1 MLSLATAAAKP
12 CRVLSIVN
20 AATEPSF
27 ESLTMNIGPSA
38 TDQFAAGAKPGAKS
52 SPVLSISG
60 LTTSFMREGQWIP
73 VVRNVSFDVA
83 AKETVAI
90 VGESG
95 SGKSVTALSVMRL
108 IPQENGRIQ
117 GSIKLAGRDLLTL
130 PEHAMQDV
138 RGNEVA
144 MIFQEPM
151 TSLNPVLTI
160 GFQIAEALIYHRGMS
175 RSAAEAETI
184 RLLEKVR
191 IPAAKSRF
199 HEYPHRF
206 SGGMRQRVMIAMALA
221 CKPKLLIADEPTT
234 ALDVTIQAE
243 ILELIKLLQDEEGM
257 SVAFITHDMG
267 VVAEIADRTVVMLN
281 GNAVE
286 QEPTAELFARPR
298 EPYTRALLAAVPRLG
313 SMKGRPAPQRF
324 AIVDPVTGA
333 AEVVPD
339 TGSTA
344 AVTERPVLEV
354 AHLVTRFDIRS
365 GVLGGVSARVHAV
378 EDISFSLH
386 AGETLALVGES
397 GCGKSTTG
405 RSILR
410 LVEPDSGT
418 VLFEGQD
425 VRALDRRGLRAARR
439 RMQMIFQDPFASLN
453 PRKTIGGAIA
463 EPMIVHGLLGR
474 ADAHDRV
481 SELLRRVGLSP
492 DMASRFPHE
501 FSGGQRQRLCIARA
515 LALAPKLLVADEA
528 VSALDVSIKAQ
539 VINLMM
545 DLQADMGLAYLFISH
560 DIAVVE
566 RVSHRVAVMYL
577 GEIVE
582 IGPRPAIMENPQH
595 PYTKRLMAA
604 VPVPEAGR
612 RRLRRGLSTT
622 EIPSPVHQ
630 TNYVPPARLYREVGP
645 GHFVQAF
652 DA

>member
-1 MLSLATAAAKP
+1 MPGPVLAVRNLTTAF
-12 CRVLSIVN
+12 RVDGVWSAVVKGI
-20 AATEPSF
+20 SF
-27 ESLTMNIGPSA
+27 EIGP
-38 TDQFAAGAKPGAKS
+38 
-52 SPVLSISG
+52 
-60 LTTSFMREGQWIP
+60 R
-73 VVRNVSFDVA
+73 
-83 AKETVAI
+83 ETVAI

-95 SGKSVTALSVMRL
+95 SGKSVTALSIMGLLPAVNSRATGEIL
-108 IPQENGRIQ
+108 LE
-117 GSIKLAGRDLLTL
+117 GRDLLRL
-130 PEHAMQDV
+130 PESAMRHV
-138 RGNEVA
+138 RGNLIS

-151 TSLNPVLTI
+151 TSLNPVLTL
-160 GFQIAEALIYHRGMS
+160 GFQIAEALIYHRNLD
-175 RSAAEAETI
+175 RTQARAETLRI
-184 RLLEKVR
+184 LERVR
-191 IPAAKSRF
+191 IPSAASRLN
-199 HEYPHRF
+199 EYPHRL

-267 VVAEIADRTVVMLN
+267 VVAEIADRTVVML
-281 GNAVE
+281 GGKAVE
-286 QEPTAELFARPR
+286 QAATPALFATPR

-313 SMKGRPAPQRF
+313 SMKGRPDPQRF
-324 AIVDPVTGA
+324 AIVDPVTGTR
-333 AEVVPD
+333 EVVPESI
-339 TGSTA
+339 STA

-354 AHLVTRFDIRS
+354 ANLVTRFDIRS
-365 GVLGGVSARVHAV
+365 GVFGRIRARVHAV
-378 EDISFSLH
+378 EDVSFSLH

-410 LVEPDSGT
+410 LVEPHSGS

-425 VRALDRRGLRAARR
+425 VRALDRAGLRAARQ

-453 PRKTIGGAIA
+453 PRKTVGGAIA
-463 EPMIVHGLLGR
+463 EPMMVHGLLDR
-474 ADAHDRV
+474 SQARERV
-481 SELLRRVGLSP
+481 SELLRKVGLSP

-515 LALAPKLLVADEA
+515 LALEPRLLVADEA

-545 DLQADMGLAYLFISH
+545 DLQAEMGLAYLFISH

-582 IGPRPAIMENPQH
+582 IGPRASIIENPQH
-595 PYTKRLMAA
+595 PYTKRLIAA
-604 VPVPEAGR
+604 VPVPDAGR
-612 RRLRRGLSTT
+612 RAVRRGLSTT
-622 EIPSPVHQ
+622 EVPSPVHAA
-630 TNYVPPARLYREVGP
+630 NYVPKPRLYREVAP
-645 GHFVQAF
+645 GHVVQAF

>member
-1 MLSLATAAAKP
+1 MPGPVLAVRNLTTAF
-12 CRVLSIVN
+12 RVDGVWSAVVKGI
-20 AATEPSF
+20 SF
-27 ESLTMNIGPSA
+27 EIGP
-38 TDQFAAGAKPGAKS
+38 
-52 SPVLSISG
+52 
-60 LTTSFMREGQWIP
+60 R
-73 VVRNVSFDVA
+73 
-83 AKETVAI
+83 ETVAI

-95 SGKSVTALSVMRL
+95 SGKSVTALSIMGLLPAVNSRATGEIL
-108 IPQENGRIQ
+108 LE
-117 GSIKLAGRDLLTL
+117 GRDLLRL
-130 PEHAMQDV
+130 PESAMRHV
-138 RGNEVA
+138 RGNLIS

-151 TSLNPVLTI
+151 TSLNPVLTL
-160 GFQIAEALIYHRGMS
+160 GFQIAEALIYHRKLD
-175 RSAAEAETI
+175 RTQARAETLRI
-184 RLLEKVR
+184 LERVR
-191 IPAAKSRF
+191 IPSAASRLN
-199 HEYPHRF
+199 EYPHRL

-267 VVAEIADRTVVMLN
+267 VVAEIADRTVVML
-281 GNAVE
+281 GGKAVE
-286 QEPTAELFARPR
+286 QAATPALFAAPR

-313 SMKGRPAPQRF
+313 SMKGRPDPQRF
-324 AIVDPVTGA
+324 AIVDPVTGTR
-333 AEVVPD
+333 EVVPESI
-339 TGSTA
+339 STA

-354 AHLVTRFDIRS
+354 ANLVTRFDIRS
-365 GVLGGVSARVHAV
+365 GVFGRIRARVHAV
-378 EDISFSLH
+378 EDVSFSLH

-410 LVEPDSGT
+410 LVEPHSGS

-425 VRALDRRGLRAARR
+425 VRALDRAGLRAARQ

-453 PRKTIGGAIA
+453 PRKTVGGAIA
-463 EPMIVHGLLGR
+463 EPMMVHGLLDR
-474 ADAHDRV
+474 SQARERV
-481 SELLRRVGLSP
+481 SELLRKVGLSP

-515 LALAPKLLVADEA
+515 LALEPRLLVADEA

-545 DLQADMGLAYLFISH
+545 DLQAEMGLAYLFISH

-582 IGPRPAIMENPQH
+582 IGPRASIIENPQH
-595 PYTKRLMAA
+595 PYTKRLIAA
-604 VPVPEAGR
+604 VPVPDAGR
-612 RRLRRGLSTT
+612 RAVRRGLSTT
-622 EIPSPVHQ
+622 EVPSPVHAA
-630 TNYVPPARLYREVGP
+630 NYVPKPRLYREVAP
-645 GHFVQAF
+645 GHVVQAF

>member
-1 MLSLATAAAKP
+1 MTRDESPGVPALAGTTKDTAAAAPAQSPVLAVRDLATAF
-12 CRVLSIVN
+12 RVDGVWTTVVKGI
-20 AATEPSF
+20 SF
-27 ESLTMNIGPSA
+27 EIG
-38 TDQFAAGAKPGAKS
+38 Q
-52 SPVLSISG
+52 
-60 LTTSFMREGQWIP
+60 R
-73 VVRNVSFDVA
+73 
-83 AKETVAI
+83 ETVAI

-95 SGKSVTALSVMRL
+95 SGKSVTALSIMGLLPAANSRVSGAVL
-108 IPQENGRIQ
+108 LEGH
-117 GSIKLAGRDLLTL
+117 DLLKL
-130 PEHAMQDV
+130 PENEMRQV
-138 RGNEVA
+138 RGNLIS

-151 TSLNPVLTI
+151 TSLNPVLTL
-160 GFQIAEALIYHRGMS
+160 GFQIAEALIYHRGLD
-175 RSAAEAETI
+175 RAQAEAETLRI
-184 RLLEKVR
+184 LERVR
-191 IPAAKSRF
+191 IPSATSRL
-199 HEYPHRF
+199 HEYPHRL

-286 QEPTAELFARPR
+286 QAPTAQLFASPKV
-298 EPYTRALLAAVPRLG
+298 PYTRALLAAVPRLG
-313 SMKGRPAPQRF
+313 SMKGRPDPQRF
-324 AIVDPVTGA
+324 PIVDPVTGA
-333 AEVVPD
+333 RETVPE
-339 TGSTA
+339 TASTA
-344 AVTERPVLEV
+344 AVAKRPVLEV
-354 AHLVTRFDIRS
+354 ANLVTRFDIHS
-365 GVLGGVSARVHAV
+365 GLLSRVRARVHAV
-378 EDISFSLH
+378 ENVSFSLH

-410 LVEPDSGT
+410 LVEPKSGT
-418 VLFEGQD
+418 ILFEGRD
-425 VRALDRRGLRAARR
+425 VRLLDRAGLRAARQ

-453 PRKTIGGAIA
+453 PRKTVGGAIA
-463 EPMIVHGLLGR
+463 EPMIVHGLLSR
-474 ADAHDRV
+474 ADARDRV
-481 SELLRRVGLSP
+481 SELLRKVGLSP

-582 IGPRPAIMENPQH
+582 IGPRAAVMENPQH
-595 PYTKRLMAA
+595 PYTKRLIAA

-630 TNYVPPARLYREVGP
+630 VDYVPAPRLYREIGP
-645 GHFVQAF
+645 GHIVQAF
-652 DA
+652 DP